1 MGGQI
6 LEEHGKPLFHIG
18 DVVTI
23 GDVKD
28 CAFGVNDSMEYAY
41 GVDVS
46 IVRVDWVGVRRTY
59 RYKVEP
65 ICKGTE
71 GLNIPGWNWDA
82 SCFQETIGKGSFE
95 EINGSNAD
103 AVCDLL
109 GI

>member
-6 LEEHGKPLFHIG
+6 LEERGKPLFHIG

-28 CAFGVNDSMEYAY
+28 CAFGVNDSMKAVY
-41 GVDVS
+41 GVAVS
-46 IVRVDWVGVRRTY
+46 IVSVDWIGGRRTY
-59 RYKVEP
+59 RYKVTP
-65 ICKGTE
+65 ICKGVE
-71 GLNIPGWNWDA
+71 VLNISGWSWDA
-82 SCFQETIGKGSFE
+82 SCFQETLGKGCFE
-95 EINGSNAD
+95 EINESNAD